1 MNQTLALPEESIMS
15 SADKPATKNQT
26 KSSLKFNVDRDVLEE
41 ALSVIVSS
49 LNSLPTLPI
58 LGHVLV
64 QSHENRLVITGSD
77 LTLSVEANISAEIL
91 SDGITTVPGKSIL
104 NYIKTLPKGNINFE
118 QSAKNVRVISGRSRL
133 DLPQFNPEDYPKVS
147 FVPVSMSVPASV
159 LSLAIKQTRKSIGT
173 DTTRPILNGIHF
185 IIDGNKITAA
195 SSDCRRLH
203 VSDHTIQSSNQKN
216 EKSEIVV
223 PSEAIDPL
231 LKILSVSGQKE
242 IGSNVFIGLNQSSFT
257 VQYGAYLFHTRS
269 VDGQYPDYEKIIPKS
284 FQNIAL
290 VDKDQLM
297 SAIKRARLADNKTSK
312 IVLSVSNNELRLH
325 SAGDNTIE
333 SEDVLDVTYSGEPL
347 QMGVNS
353 SFLLDTL
360 ESVSGKT
367 VRFKLNQPAD
377 PISVTE
383 SDSNTFNAIIMPI
396 RLN

>member
-185 IIDGNKITAA
+185 IIDGNKITAT
-195 SSDCRRLH
+195 SRKCRRLH
-203 VSDHTIQSSNQKN
+203 VSGHTLQTSNQKN